1 MRNFEERKAEIFRR
15 SGERMKERKRNRR
28 RILMS
33 CVTVVLFAGVLSLSF
48 AHNAF
53 MAKESSDSIDNWSD
67 TIHVNEPSFVY
78 PIAVELKD
86 LDSGETRNIEE
97 CYDIIRVTGI
107 LNSLT
112 ERVKGSDQIKS
123 ETQRTETVEIISYEI
138 TVTREDETGEEKT
151 NVYILRGDIII
162 DESTK
167 KEYQLSDDELD
178 ELLTVLGLTD

>member
-1 MRNFEERKAEIFRR
+1 MRDFEERKAEIFRR
-15 SGERMKERKRNRR
+15 SDERIKERKRNRR

-33 CVTVVLFAGVLSLSF
+33 CVTVVLFAGVFSLSF

-53 MAKESSDSIDNWSD
+53 MAKESSDRLDSWGETVD
-67 TIHVNEPSFVY
+67 VKAPSLVY
-78 PIAVELKD
+78 PIDIELKN
-86 LDSGETRNIEE
+86 LDSGKTRNIEG

-112 ERVKGSDQIKS
+112 ERGKGSDQIKS
-123 ETQRTETVEIISYEI
+123 ETQRTDTYEITAYEI
-138 TVTREDETGEEKT
+138 TVTREEESGEEKT
-151 NVYILRGDIII
+151 NVYILQGDIII
-162 DESTK
+162 DESTQ